1 MFIFYPI
8 LMVYKYNN
16 LRIKEFADSKRIGGR
31 TIANKLGMSN
41 DKAPRGWLNGSEQIR
56 MVHFLN
62 FVNTFGLDIKEFF
75 YQDDVLM
82 SDIADSENIK
92 CSSATDTQ
100 SAPNVEH
107 ELEKL
112 RTTVFQLEKEHL
124 QVIAQKELELSRKE
138 LEMYKDIRKELKE
151 EFKDEKQQII
161 DSYEAR
167 LSERENT
174 IGKLQQQ
181 LAILTAE
188 LKEAGTYQKSKGY
201 QPLGEVKMVSETNI
215 EPY

>member
-8 LMVYKYNN
+8 LMFYKYNN

-41 DKAPRGWLNGSEQIR
+41 DKAPRGWLNGGEQIR
-56 MVHFLN
+56 MDHFLN

-82 SDIADSENIK
+82 SDIADSENTK
-92 CSSATDTQ
+92 CPSATNTQ
-100 SAPNVEH
+100 SAPNAEH
-107 ELEKL
+107 ELENL
-112 RTTVFQLEKEHL
+112 RTAVSQLEKEHL

-151 EFKDEKQQII
+151 EFNDEKQQII

-188 LKEAGTYQKSKGY
+188 LKEAGFYQKSKRY
-201 QPLGEVKMVSETNI
+201 QPFGDMIGVAEEGI
-215 EPY
+215 

>member
-8 LMVYKYNN
+8 LMFYKYNN

-41 DKAPRGWLNGSEQIR
+41 DKAPRGWMNGSEQIR
-56 MVHFLN
+56 MDHFLN

-82 SDIADSENIK
+82 SDIADSENTK
-92 CSSATDTQ
+92 CSSATNTQ

-188 LKEAGTYQKSKGY
+188 LKEAGFYQKSKGY
-201 QPLGEVKMVSETNI
+201 QPLGDMIGVAEEGI
-215 EPY
+215 